1 MVYQCSKG
9 QGFQITEWVEFDA
22 KGRAT
27 CPCCGKGARD
37 RTLSLVKD
45 TGAYKC
51 FRGCT
56 PQMIREAL
64 KAPLPGQGQ
73 EREFSQTLKSPPPPP
88 KDYTVGKEEIARS
101 VERLLKEKSPDAQQA
116 RTWLKNRGIGNQDA
130 TELNIGLGRKI
141 INQKQVYGAI
151 ELFIRVPQTPGS
163 YYVKKRVAPWVTGDE
178 RPEYLQPWS
187 QYGVPA
193 TIWFT
198 YTPENPTGTWFCEGE
213 WDAIRLGQLAKKHQA
228 TVVIACSTSGCNS
241 VPKEAELSRL
251 PGTVTIFY
259 DRNDKLM
266 TNGTRAGE
274 EGAKKLALAL
284 EGRGKIA
291 QVPMPSDCQVKGWDV
306 SNALE
311 YGYSWVDFEQAAG
324 LATLPNLEEVE
335 TLNRNS
341 SSQTPSEILK
351 EIDRLIDQDLSKSE
365 LAARLPELARSF
377 GCSERSLAKIY
388 EHRTEEAE
396 FDDARFDTK
405 VIIDNLLQAKDTKIN
420 LHSVLPANLAE
431 PLNKYAHWLAIRP
444 ESLLYVLLTVTSSL
458 HDARTITWLNRDW
471 GFSVSP
477 NLYAAIVAPP
487 SQKKSPIVKA
497 IARLPLAQLERQE
510 RLKWKEQQQA
520 FKEYLELYNALDKE
534 EKQEQFPNGLP
545 ETPPNRRRIF
555 SFTKNTSEGLRAQ
568 VEAYPNKGLLALPD
582 ELAGLLKSANAYRGG
597 KGSDEED
604 LLSYYDGIGETVLR
618 ADGIAGDFDHLLLSL
633 LGTIQPK
640 VLQKFLSDFEDA
652 NGRWSRFMFVNQ
664 PLTASVMSSDGG
676 SFDLT
681 SMLADLYGKVSQ
693 LQPVE
698 YVPEREAFEFYCN
711 IYNELEQRRVTDP
724 MPAMAAVWG
733 KTQGRIGKLATNLH
747 VIHELMSGRN
757 PEQFIPKARFVEATQ
772 IALFSVQQVFSLY
785 AELGGIE
792 AIAAHLAKVI
802 AISQKKGGWVKARDV
817 QLAWNYKV
825 RPRANEVRSWFREL
839 EAMSKGSTRGEGR
852 STEFN
857 FEVVEVVDKATTNS
871 STTQDFNWPGFGQDV
886 GVVVSGSS
894 NSPPSQNGVSVMS
907 PPLSRITTNGL
918 KPDLVEDISSYSS
931 TITTNGFNTD
941 EVRDRLV
948 EDLSTKVSTNTG
960 VTTNNHEVGVV
971 EEIRTI
977 FCACES
983 IKDLADSYEIYGDTP
998 DAIFQ
1003 EAYLTLS
1010 VGDRRS
1016 LIKLLQP
1023 GQSSLVVRGE
1033 LLQPMELFSRI
1044 TGLPNDD
1051 IHLGDRVTWC
1061 ECPGYLEVMSPFTV
1075 TEITT
1080 DGWVQ
1085 LDVVESLVP
1094 LCSVSKVEDDESNR
1108 SAT

>member
-1 MVYQCSKG
+1 MVYQSSNSKI
-9 QGFQITEWVEFDA
+9 FQITEWIEFDQR
-22 KGRAT
+22 GRAS
-27 CPCCGKGARD
+27 CPCCGESHKD
-37 RTLSLVKD
+37 KTLSLVRD

-51 FRGCT
+51 FRGCS
-56 PQMIREAL
+56 PQMIRESL

-73 EREFSQTLKSPPPPP
+73 EREIPRTFKSPPPPP
-88 KDYTVGKEEIARS
+88 KDYTVGEEEIAHS

-116 RTWLKNRGIGNQDA
+116 RTWLKNRGIGSKDA
-130 TELNIGLGRKI
+130 TEFKIGLGRRV
-141 INQKQVYGAI
+141 INQKQAYGAI
-151 ELFIRVPQTPGS
+151 ELFIRVPKTPGR
-163 YYVKKRVAPWVTGDE
+163 YYLKKRVAPWLTGDE
-178 RPEYLQPWS
+178 RPEYLPPWS

-198 YTPENPTGTWFCEGE
+198 YLPENPTGTWFCEGE
-213 WDAIRLGQLAKKHQA
+213 WDAIRLAQLAKKHQSTMA
-228 TVVIACSTSGCNS
+228 IACSTSGCNS
-241 VPKEAELSRL
+241 VPKETELARL

-311 YGYSWVDFEQAAG
+311 YGYSWADFEQAAD
-324 LATLPNLEEVE
+324 LATPPKFEKTDNK
-335 TLNRNS
+335 

-388 EHRTEEAE
+388 EHRAEETEFNET
-396 FDDARFDTK
+396 RFDTK
-405 VIIDNLLQAKDTKIN
+405 VIIDSLLQAKDAKIN
-420 LHSVLPANLAE
+420 LHSVLPRNLAE

-510 RLKWKEQQQA
+510 RLKWTEQQQE
-520 FKEYLELYNALDKE
+520 FKGYTELYNVLDKE
-534 EKQEQFPNGLP
+534 EKKEQFPNGLP
-545 ETPPNRRRIF
+545 EAPPSRRRVF

-568 VEAYPNKGLLALPD
+568 VEAYPTKGLLALPD

-604 LLSYYDGIGETVLR
+604 LLSYYDAMGETVLR

-693 LQPVE
+693 MPPVE
-698 YVPEREAFEFYCN
+698 YTPEREAFRFYCS

-747 VIHELMSGRN
+747 VIHELMAGRN
-757 PEQFIPKARFVEATQ
+757 PEPFIPKARFVEATQ

-802 AISQKKGGWVKARDV
+802 AISQKKGGWIKARDV
-817 QLAWNYKV
+817 QLAWSYKV

-839 EAMSKGSTRGEGR
+839 EAMGKGSTRGEGR

-857 FEVVEVVDKATTNS
+857 FEVVEVVDTS
-871 STTQDFNWPGFGQDV
+871 STNNSTPQDYDWSSFGLDV
-886 GVVVSGSS
+886 GLVVSS
-894 NSPPSQNGVSVMS
+894 SPPYGEGVAVQEIPQVAGEVSTIAMPTV
-907 PPLSRITTNGL
+907 TTNGS
-918 KPDLVEDISSYSS
+918 KPDLIRNPVVEVVPTDNS
-931 TITTNGFNTD
+931 TVTTNGSRVD
-941 EVRDRLV
+941 V
-948 EDLSTKVSTNTG
+948 
-960 VTTNNHEVGVV
+960 VV
-971 EEIRTI
+971 EEIKELLCT
-977 FCACES
+977 CED
-983 IKDLADSYEIYGDTP
+983 IQDVVDIY
-998 DAIFQ
+998 
-1003 EAYLTLS
+1003 EAYDTTPASTFRQAYLALS

-1016 LIKLLQP
+1016 LTKLLQP
-1023 GQSSLVVRGE
+1023 GQPPLLVRGE
-1033 LLQPMELFSRI
+1033 LLLPVEFFSYL
-1044 TGLPNDD
+1044 TGLPNSG
-1051 IHLGDRVTWC
+1051 ISSGDKVTWC

-1080 DGWVQ
+1080 DGWVE
-1085 LDVVESLVP
+1085 LDVVENQVP
-1094 LCSVSKVEDDESNR
+1094 LCSVFKVE
-1108 SAT
+1108 